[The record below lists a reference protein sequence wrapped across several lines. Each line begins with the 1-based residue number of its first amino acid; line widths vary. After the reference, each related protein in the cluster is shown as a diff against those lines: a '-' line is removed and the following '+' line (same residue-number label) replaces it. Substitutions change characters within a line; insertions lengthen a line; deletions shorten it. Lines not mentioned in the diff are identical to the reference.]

1 MEDWQDLF
9 EGLNDAQR
17 EAVTTTEGF
26 VRVLAGAGSGK
37 TRALT
42 HRFAY
47 LVEELGILPG
57 NILCVTFTNKAATEM
72 RSRIHALTGDNDTG
86 YINTF
91 HGFCVSI
98 LQEDSHAVGYPKS
111 FLVLDNADIDD
122 MLAKIYEERGL
133 TLRDM
138 TYSQARDMFEM
149 RKLVQQPD
157 YYKELIALPLAA
169 LKEKYDRAQTKQD
182 ILFYGYLYEEKK
194 CFGLDY
200 NDLIKFSLHI
210 FAEHEDIRKKW
221 QQRLEYIMIDEFQDI
236 DEPQYRLMNV
246 LCGWHKNLFVVGDPA
261 PTIYTWRGASGRY
274 LLDFDTHFPG
284 TKTIYMLEN
293 YRSTP
298 EILSVVNSLIAK
310 NTSRIAAQHAKAE
323 INAIVRN
330 SAREQIYEEF
340 SGRIGDLISGT
351 VLQSTPDF
359 TIVKIRE
366 GVEAELP
373 HFDQRRYENERNER
387 PMGERYLH
395 NQHIK
400 AVIIDVRDPN
410 SNLQPVRGEHS
421 RPPIVISRTHPELM
435 RRLFEQEVPEIY
447 EGTVQIKSIAREP
460 GQRSKVAVHS
470 LDDRLD
476 PVGACVGP
484 KGSRVRAV
492 VGELRGERVDVI
504 LWDADPAVYV
514 ANALSPAKV
523 TRVLIDEE
531 KAYAGVIVPDDQ
543 LSLAIGKEGQNARL
557 AARLTGWH
565 IDIKSETLAADILK
579 NVPVHEEP
587 AADLIGDEEDE
598 DVRRCEFVSEDGI
611 QCRNQARPGSRFCG
625 VHDTDAFDDA
635 EDLI

>member
-1 MEDWQDLF
+1 MTKANANAAANAQEQQAAQQQILRDLLALGKKNGRLTLKEISDALSHLELSSEDIDKVYETLETMGIEVETNGVLEKVIGDDDDSFEPEEVEEVPEEELVDTSAMAETFAIDDPVRMYLKEIGKVDLLSPEEEVTLAERMQKGNEAAERIANEGDAIPAEERAQLEKDIKLGDRAKKRLAEANLRLVVSIAKRYVGRGMLFLDLIQEGNLGLIRAVEKFDYQKGFKFSTYATWWIRQAITRAIADQARTIRIPVHMVETINKLVRVQRQLLQDL
-9 EGLNDAQR
+9 G
-17 EAVTTTEGF
+17 
-26 VRVLAGAGSGK
+26 
-37 TRALT
+37 
-42 HRFAY
+42 
-47 LVEELGILPG
+47 
-57 NILCVTFTNKAATEM
+57 
-72 RSRIHALTGDNDTG
+72 
-86 YINTF
+86 
-91 HGFCVSI
+91 
-98 LQEDSHAVGYPKS
+98 
-111 FLVLDNADIDD
+111 
-122 MLAKIYEERGL
+122 
-133 TLRDM
+133 RD
-138 TYSQARDMFEM
+138 
-149 RKLVQQPD
+149 P
-157 YYKELIALPLAA
+157 
-169 LKEKYDRAQTKQD
+169 
-182 ILFYGYLYEEKK
+182 
-194 CFGLDY
+194 
-200 NDLIKFSLHI
+200 
-210 FAEHEDIRKKW
+210 
-221 QQRLEYIMIDEFQDI
+221 
-236 DEPQYRLMNV
+236 
-246 LCGWHKNLFVVGDPA
+246 
-261 PTIYTWRGASGRY
+261 
-274 LLDFDTHFPG
+274 
-284 TKTIYMLEN
+284 
-293 YRSTP
+293 TP
-298 EILSVVNSLIAK
+298 EEIGAEMDMSADRVREIQKLSLIH
-310 NTSRIAAQHAKAE
+310 I
-323 INAIVRN
+323 
-330 SAREQIYEEF
+330 
-340 SGRIGDLISGT
+340 
-351 VLQSTPDF
+351 F